1 MTVILRGTRIPRNL
15 RKDSNFQAE
24 IYWKTDEE
32 ALAETTQ
39 ILESLQARSPRLV
52 KEALAGLGDDWR
64 IWMHDPENALKEL
77 QDQFGFEVVYLPVNS
92 EGKVDP
98 EELKKAMEDL
108 DPQRELRL
116 MTFIP

>member
-77 QDQFGFEVVYLPVNS
+77 DKCRRIRRQALLASGRRNAN
-92 EGKVDP
+92 DP
-98 EELKKAMEDL
+98 
-108 DPQRELRL
+108 R
-116 MTFIP
+116 

>member
-39 ILESLQARSPRLV
+39 ILESLQRVRNKHHDFFLNGLLEKLVVDLLIVDNGKCRALLQSLNSKLVSIERL
-52 KEALAGLGDDWR
+52 AL
-64 IWMHDPENALKEL
+64 ECNKNATHGAITTIGSHNRMLLIES
-77 QDQFGFEVVYLPVNS
+77 V
-92 EGKVDP
+92 
-98 EELKKAMEDL
+98 
-108 DPQRELRL
+108 
-116 MTFIP
+116 